1 MNIID
6 CHGSDWKHNDYIE
19 SIVEFCIEQLM
30 PRFTTLDIFIQLG
43 QHDSQGGCVA
53 IDKRTFELE
62 IDDEICDDELIT
74 CVMHEMVHVWQGATG
89 QVKDKFRGGYKQL
102 WKCKDGKYR
111 NYGNT
116 EYAKQPWEVQAY
128 KMQGPLTKTF
138 MKEYDYE

>member
-74 CVMHEMVHVWQGATG
+74 CVMHEMVHVWQHATSKLKEKNG
-89 QVKDKFRGGYKQL
+89 RTFWY
-102 WKCKDGKYR
+102 
-111 NYGNT
+111 NT
-116 EYAKQPWEVQAY
+116 DLTDLPYLNQPWEKQAY
-128 KMQGPLTKTF
+128 EMQETLLEKWNECN
-138 MKEYDYE
+138 KSN